1 MGDISA
7 ERRRILQSPPPELVA
22 EAAANPGGS
31 VAAIDPDLIADP
43 NGYVPGEAVLGV
55 WRVGEDGKLTGE
67 FVENPNYG
75 PPKDDFVKLTDSK
88 HWLDWLG
95 PQPAGA
101 VRDSIAGILDEQVSG
116 ATLEW
121 IKVTDVPRYLT
132 GGRPQPDD
140 EGRIIVTRAG
150 IALPFALSVI
160 SPGHKREILQGAFS
174 WIAVRLDQL
183 GNRKDQVWLD
193 LRADLDWAATELRS
207 RIYRRVEGHRTGSV
221 RRVQGRVFG
230 LFSSRPCG
238 PARRHRVVHAGVRL
252 TAVGWRLLPR
262 RSRGLGGGL

>member
-1 MGDISA
+1 M
-7 ERRRILQSPPPELVA
+7 
-22 EAAANPGGS
+22 AAANPGGS
-31 VAAIDPDLIADP
+31 VAVIDPDLIGDP
-43 NGYVPGEAVLGV
+43 NGYVPGEAVQGV

-75 PPKDDFVKLTDSK
+75 PPKDDFAKLTESK

-95 PQPAGA
+95 QQPAVA
-101 VRDSIAGILDEQVSG
+101 VRDSIAEILDQQVPG

-140 EGRIIVTRAG
+140 EGHMIVTRAG

-160 SPGHKREILQGAFS
+160 SPRRKLEILQGAFS
-174 WIAVRLDQL
+174 WVAVRLDQP

-193 LRADLDWAATELRS
+193 LRADLDWVETELRN
-207 RIYRRVEGHRTGSV
+207 RIYCVGQAPAS
-221 RRVQGRVFG
+221 
-230 LFSSRPCG
+230 G
-238 PARRHRVVHAGVRL
+238 P
-252 TAVGWRLLPR
+252 TA
-262 RSRGLGGGL
+262 